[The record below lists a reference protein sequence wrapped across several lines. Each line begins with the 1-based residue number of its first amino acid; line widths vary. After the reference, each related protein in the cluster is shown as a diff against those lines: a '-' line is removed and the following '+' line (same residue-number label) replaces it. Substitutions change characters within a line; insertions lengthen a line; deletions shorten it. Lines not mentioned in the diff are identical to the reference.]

1 MAGDSSFGIACK
13 FDMETAPKQDTSP
26 ITRVESFEI
35 EKKVANNE
43 LAVEKKEVIDIS
55 KKPEEN
61 VPTITASSYISI
73 KQVREFGDG
82 TF

>member
-1 MAGDSSFGIACK
+1 MAGDSSFGITCK
-13 FDMETAPKQDTSP
+13 VDMETAPKQDTSP

-61 VPTITASSYISI
+61 VPTVTASNYISI
-73 KQVREFGDG
+73 KQVLELGDG
-82 TF
+82 TL

>member
-1 MAGDSSFGIACK
+1 MAGDSSFGMACK

-43 LAVEKKEVIDIS
+43 LAVEKKEVVDIS
-55 KKPEEN
+55 N
-61 VPTITASSYISI
+61 
-73 KQVREFGDG
+73 
-82 TF
+82 

>member
-1 MAGDSSFGIACK
+1 MAGDSSFDDFFKIE
-13 FDMETAPKQDTSP
+13 METAPKQDTSP
-26 ITRVESFEI
+26 IQRVESFEI

-73 KQVREFGDG
+73 KQVLEFGDD